1 MICIAPDYATSD
13 PAWTPL
19 LPTRAFQEYPSGH
32 AGVSSAAAPVL
43 AAFYGDDTSFTVTS
57 VGLPGVQRDSPPSP
71 PRWHR

>member
-1 MICIAPDYATSD
+1 MTCIAPDYATSD

-43 AAFYGDDTSFTVTS
+43 AAFYGDATSLTVTS
-57 VGLPGVQRDSPPSP
+57 AGLPGFQ
-71 PRWHR
+71 